1 MKKEEYTYLGGLFN
15 GIGTLLTG
23 MKTTMKVYF
32 RKKITEQY
40 PEDVRP
46 FSWHTEYAT

>member
-32 RKKITEQY
+32 RKKITEQ
-40 PEDVRP
+40 
-46 FSWHTEYAT
+46 